1 MCMFSTPDMPAA
13 PQERQASRQP
23 DQGNVDLRQGD
34 QRRRRLAM
42 ASSIFTAPTLGLP
55 AVTGAGALGA

>member
-1 MCMFSTPDMPAA
+1 MCMFSTPKMPEA

-23 DQGNVDLRQGD
+23 DAGNIDLRQGD

-42 ASSIFTAPTLGLP
+42 ASSIFTSPTLGMP
-55 AVTGAGALGA
+55 TVANASSLGA